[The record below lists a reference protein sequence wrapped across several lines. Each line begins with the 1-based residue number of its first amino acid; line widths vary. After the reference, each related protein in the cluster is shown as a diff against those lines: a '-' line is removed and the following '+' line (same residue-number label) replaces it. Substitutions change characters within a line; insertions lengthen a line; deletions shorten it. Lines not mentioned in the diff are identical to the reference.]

1 MKNKLKISE
10 HDFKNYLLNHYVDEE
25 GNKVSDRVLWSTQE
39 FFDYT
44 GMYAVNKFT
53 NERQICST
61 GTISYWKKK
70 LELKEEDIYDYHK
83 NITKKITCSFE
94 EWSRKNNKGYTREST
109 YNRDVIKRKLIKY
122 ANLPKKYSDM
132 SLDEISNLALKLW
145 ETLGINANDEM
156 RKFYDRV
163 V

>member
-53 NERQICST
+53 EERQICST

-83 NITKKITCSFE
+83 NITKKNSACFNSMYFAGFPVLQQEVRIRIRRFTPEFPPL
-94 EWSRKNNKGYTREST
+94 RKPRHTK
-109 YNRDVIKRKLIKY
+109 
-122 ANLPKKYSDM
+122 
-132 SLDEISNLALKLW
+132 
-145 ETLGINANDEM
+145 
-156 RKFYDRV
+156 
-163 V
+163 